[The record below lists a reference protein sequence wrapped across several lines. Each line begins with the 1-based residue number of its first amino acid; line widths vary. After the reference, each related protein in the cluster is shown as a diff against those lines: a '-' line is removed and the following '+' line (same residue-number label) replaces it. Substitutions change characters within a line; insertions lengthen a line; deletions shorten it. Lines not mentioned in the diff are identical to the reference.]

1 MIRGG
6 HIASTEGEQIIIE
19 NDCMF
24 SNDIEIRNGDSH
36 SIKTGTEE
44 RTNWAESVV
53 ISDYV
58 WLTAHVQILKGST
71 IPSHSIVANSSV
83 ITHKLNTPY
92 SIYGGNPVKLLK
104 TGMDKYRNRYKF
116 ERK

>member
-1 MIRGG
+1 
-6 HIASTEGEQIIIE
+6 
-19 NDCMF
+19 MF
-24 SNDIEIRNGDSH
+24 SNDIEIRSGDSH
-36 SIKTGTEE
+36 SILKAGTEE

-53 ISDYV
+53 IGDHV
-58 WLTAHVQILKGST
+58 WLTAHVRILKGST

-83 ITHKLNTPY
+83 ITHKLDIPY

-104 TGMDKYRNRYKF
+104 TGMDWDRSRYKF